1 MTGGARPR
9 VVIVGAGFGGLG
21 AARALA
27 RSEVDVV
34 LIDRNN
40 YHLFQP
46 LLYQVAVAGLNP
58 ADIAYPVR
66 TILRK
71 QRNLEFRLSEITGF
85 DVAAKKVRTT
95 DGDVAYDYLVVG
107 LGAETNFFGLEN
119 VRRHGLG
126 LKDLNDARRI
136 RNHVMYCVERAALE
150 TDATR
155 RNAWLTLVVVGGGPT
170 GVEMA
175 GAFAELVRLVLARDF
190 RKPDLDRVRILLL
203 EAGER
208 ILSSFPPDLS
218 RAAMHSLDGK
228 RVEVRVDTL
237 VEDFDGE
244 RVHLR
249 GGEVIPAKTLI
260 WAAGVRP
267 VEILDDLGAP
277 RDASGRVPVTET
289 LQLPGRPEVFVIG
302 DAAAVRW
309 KGTPL
314 PQVAQPAMQTGAHAG
329 KSIARIVAGRAPS
342 PFRYLDLGNLATIGR
357 NEAIADLGRLHF
369 TGLVAWLV
377 WLFVHLIQLVGF
389 RNRVVVLV
397 NWIWDYFAYKRAAP
411 LIVRE
416 VEPGPG
422 K

>member
-1 MTGGARPR
+1 MKDTGRPR
-9 VVIVGAGFGGLG
+9 VVVVGAGFGGLG

-27 RSEVDVV
+27 KAPVDVV

-66 TILRK
+66 TILRRQK
-71 QRNLEFRLSEITGF
+71 NLEFRLSEIRGF
-85 DVAAKKVRTT
+85 DVAAKVVKTT
-95 DGDVAYDYLVVG
+95 DGDVPYDFLVVG
-107 LGAETNFFGLEN
+107 IGAETNFFGLDD
-119 VRRHGLG
+119 VRAHGLG

-136 RNHVMYCVERAALE
+136 RNHVMYCVERASLE
-150 TDATR
+150 KDVTA

-190 RKPDLDRVRILLL
+190 RRLDLDRVRIVLL
-203 EAGER
+203 EAGDR
-208 ILSSFPPDLS
+208 ILSGFPADLS
-218 RAAMHSLDGK
+218 RAAMHSLDAK
-228 RVEVRVDTL
+228 RVEVRLEHV
-237 VEDFDGE
+237 VENYDGE
-244 RVHLR
+244 KVYLR

-260 WAAGVRP
+260 WAAGIRP
-267 VEILDDLGAP
+267 SSILEGLGAELD
-277 RDASGRVPVTET
+277 RGGRVPVGAT

-302 DAAAVRW
+302 DAAAVDW
-309 KGTPL
+309 KGSTL
-314 PQVAQPAMQTGAHAG
+314 PQVAQPAMQTGTHAG
-329 KSIARIVAGRAPS
+329 RSIARLVSGREPE

-369 TGLVAWLV
+369 TGLAAWIV

-416 VEPGPG
+416 AEPPPD

>member
-1 MTGGARPR
+1 MTGPGRPR

-27 RSEVDVV
+27 KAPVDVV

-66 TILRK
+66 TILRR

-85 DVAAKKVRTT
+85 DVAAKIVRTT
-95 DGDVAYDYLVVG
+95 DGDVPYDYLVVG
-107 LGAETNFFGLEN
+107 IGAETNFFGLEN
-119 VRRHGLG
+119 IRKFGLG

-150 TDATR
+150 SDVVR

-203 EAGER
+203 EAGPR

-237 VEDFDGE
+237 VEDYDGQ
-244 RVHLR
+244 RVYLR

-260 WAAGVRP
+260 WAAGIRP
-267 VEILDDLGAP
+267 VALLDDLGVA
-277 RDASGRVPVTET
+277 RDAAGRVPVTAT
-289 LQLPGRPEVFVIG
+289 LQLPGRPEIFAIG
-302 DAAAVRW
+302 DAAAVQW
-309 KGTPL
+309 KDATL

-329 KSIARIVAGRAPS
+329 RTIARIVAGREPE
-342 PFRYLDLGNLATIGR
+342 PFKYLDLGNLATIGR

-369 TGLVAWLV
+369 TGLAAWIV

-416 VEPGPG
+416 AEPTPDN
-422 K
+422 